1 MTDATLLDLA
11 HAAHEADP
19 EDDALRLRFHERLL
33 DAELMLPV
41 AGENEGEDGG
51 AVAPRVFDLSDGR
64 FVLAFDRDERLAAFL
79 EAPTPF
85 VALSGRRLVAGLAGR
100 GIGIALNLGAPSAAL
115 LPAAAV
121 DWLAEIAAA
130 PTEPAPQRPAGF
142 LRPRDVP
149 ARLLAALGPKLGAMA
164 GVVAAAHLV
173 ATDRG
178 GLVLA
183 LAGVPEGARDGVA
196 AAVAEAV
203 RLGGLAEG
211 WLDVAFP
218 EAGSPAAEAAARVG
232 ARLDL
237 PVPKE
242 TPPAGPGMDPARPP
256 RLR

>member
-1 MTDATLLDLA
+1 MTDPTLLDLA

-19 EDDALRLRFHERLL
+19 DDDTLRLRFHERLL

-41 AGENEGEDGG
+41 ADEGEGEGD
-51 AVAPRVFDLSDGR
+51 VAPRIFDLSDGR

-79 EAPTPF
+79 EGPTPF

-100 GIGIALNLGAPSAAL
+100 GIGVALNLGAPSAAL
-115 LPAAAV
+115 LPAAV
-121 DWLAEIAAA
+121 IDWLAAIAAA
-130 PTEPAPQRPAGF
+130 PTEAAPQRPAGF
-142 LRPRDVP
+142 VRPRDVP
-149 ARLLAALGPKLGAMA
+149 APLLAALGPKLGAMA

-232 ARLDL
+232 MRLAR
-237 PVPKE
+237 PVEEAAKRV
-242 TPPAGPGMDPARPP
+242 GPGMDPGRPP